1 MSLIAAQAS
10 DYSDVMHRLRP
21 EGPAMA
27 PLDPVLDGLAE
38 EPARAHNYLNSR
50 LVEADP
56 RTTFDLL
63 SRWEESIGLPDA
75 CCGDGADYQSRIN
88 ALVNKV
94 IGAGDPTPQYFIDL
108 AARAG
113 YTITITTFSPH
124 TVFSPVDYP
133 IYPANIVFV
142 WQVNAPLNSVSY
154 FTVDDPVD
162 DYLATWGN
170 SILECIINRAK
181 QAHTFV
187 QFSYS

>member
-1 MSLIAAQAS
+1 MSAQAS

-38 EPARAHNYLNSR
+38 EAARVHNYLNDR

-63 SRWEESIGLPDA
+63 SRWEQSIGLPDA
-75 CCGDGADYQSRIN
+75 CCGVGADYQSRIN

-113 YTITITTFSPH
+113 YTITITTFSPY
-124 TVFSPVDYP
+124 TVGSLITSP
-133 IYPANIVFV
+133 IYPANIVYV

-154 FTVDDPVD
+154 FTVIDAVD
-162 DYLATWGN
+162 SYLAAWGN
-170 SILECIINRAK
+170 SILECIMNRAK